1 MMVVWLAS
9 YPRSGNTFLRIA
21 LHRLYGVSTY
31 SVYDDD
37 DPVAQRVG
45 PALVGYRSKPLDRDA
60 MRENTEVFFTKT
72 HKRRKGDGY
81 RAIYLVRDGRD
92 AVVSKA
98 HWRASEQ
105 HRAAAED
112 YQKRFAEFLRAEITR
127 PYIDGQPSSGTWG
140 GNVLS
145 WLGADDDS
153 VALLKYEDLIADPRG
168 RVVRVV
174 SALLPELIPKTDVN
188 IPSFAEL
195 HRVDPTFFRQGTVSA
210 YREEM
215 PPALHE
221 LFWAQPENA
230 TAMRQLGYG

>member
-1 MMVVWLAS
+1 MVVWLAS
-9 YPRSGNTFLRIA
+9 YPRSGNTFLRIV
-21 LHRLYGVSTY
+21 LHRLYGVPTY

-45 PALVGYRSKPLDRDA
+45 PDLVGYHPKPLDRAA
-60 MRENTEVFFTKT
+60 MRESADVFFTKT

-98 HWRASEQ
+98 HLRASEQ
-105 HRAAAED
+105 HLAAGED
-112 YQKRFAEFLRAEITR
+112 YQKRFAEFLREEITR
-127 PYIDGQPSSGTWG
+127 PYIEGQPSSGTWG

-145 WLGADDDS
+145 WLRTADDS
-153 VALLKYEDLIADPRG
+153 LALLKYEDLIVDPRDS
-168 RVVRVV
+168 VVRIV
-174 SALLPELIPKTDVN
+174 SSLLPELMPKADAD
-188 IPSFAEL
+188 IPSFADL
-195 HRVDPTFFRQGTVSA
+195 HRVDPAFFRCGGA
-210 YREEM
+210 GAHREEM
-215 PPALHE
+215 LPALHE